1 MIKWVGIFAAGIAIG
16 AATGAGVVLLMAP
29 DEIAYERVSASGPR
43 EVAPRAAARNAA
55 PVSRAI
61 SLAEIQELPSRFDR
75 FAAMYEL
82 LGSADVRAVEDL
94 LEEADALPSEGGQL
108 RSVIYLRYV
117 QLAPRAAVTR
127 LVAEEGDR
135 PVELMH
141 ALAVW
146 ASDDFDAALGFVETL
161 QQSLQ
166 SQAAMVIIRDGEG
179 LSDSRKEQIAQRFS
193 VEPHLRRIQASAE
206 ARTDPASA
214 WRNALSMEEGESR
227 TYALWGIADTWINED
242 PAAVLSALN
251 SLPDR
256 RQRDGWQQVLV
267 QRWAGRDRE
276 ATWDWALAQPRAKR
290 AMLLAS
296 VAAAVAKDSAS
307 EMLEIADTLDPE
319 ERRTIA
325 QRVLE
330 AWART
335 DPKAAL
341 AALEE
346 MADPQLSQATRRS
359 VISSWTRTDP
369 RAAFEWVRAQP
380 PSSGQSSLLATTL
393 GAYAN
398 SDPERALAL
407 ASSLDGGHRSKVIDT
422 ILRQW
427 ANQEPL
433 AAAAWLDSSSDK
445 TPAAVSAVVGGYT
458 KLDPEAA
465 FDWLMDQSA
474 GAQLQSVS
482 IVVRAV
488 AAKSPAAAQRLIERI
503 DDREARKIA
512 GSQLMSTWVETDPR
526 AAVRA
531 IARMDDDSSQQLYQ
545 SAFQSWSGFDREGA
559 AAFLNQ
565 IPASSRDWAINGIL
579 LQAVYGGDTTFAERM
594 YKRLS
599 GDEVRQQ
606 AASMMYFFL
615 SRTDPKRA
623 ERYRE
628 VSGIQLDEN
637 GQIRT
642 R

>member
-1 MIKWVGIFAAGIAIG
+1 MYD
-16 AATGAGVVLLMAP
+16 LL
-29 DEIAYERVSASGPR
+29 RSA
-43 EVAPRAAARNAA
+43 N
-55 PVSRAI
+55 
-61 SLAEIQELPSRFDR
+61 
-75 FAAMYEL
+75 
-82 LGSADVRAVEDL
+82 VRAVEDL
-94 LEEADALPSEGGQL
+94 LEESEALPEEGGSL

-117 QLAPRAAVTR
+117 QLAPRATVTR

-146 ASDDFDAALGFVETL
+146 ASEDFDAALGFVETL
-161 QQSLQ
+161 EPSLG
-166 SQAAMVIIRDGEG
+166 SQAARHIIRDGEG
-179 LSDSRKEQIAQRFS
+179 LSDSRKEQIAQRFA
-193 VEPHLRRIQASAE
+193 VEPYLRQIQASAE
-206 ARTDPASA
+206 ARTDPARA
-214 WRNALSMEEGESR
+214 WRNALSMQEGESR
-227 TYALWGIADTWINED
+227 TYALWGIAETWINED
-242 PAAVLSALN
+242 PAAALSALK

-256 RQRDGWQQVLV
+256 TQRDGWQQGLLR
-267 QRWAGRDRE
+267 RWAGTDRE
-276 ATWDWALAQPRAKR
+276 AAWDWALAQPRAKR

-325 QRVLE
+325 QKVLE

-341 AALEE
+341 SALQE
-346 MADPQLSQATRRS
+346 MADPQLTQAVQRS
-359 VISSWTRTDP
+359 LISWWTRSDP
-369 RAAFEWVRAQP
+369 RSAFEWVRAQP

-393 GAYAN
+393 GAYAT
-398 SDPERALAL
+398 SDPERALVL
-407 ASSLDGGHRSKVIDT
+407 ASNLDGGHRSRAIET

-427 ANQEPL
+427 ANEDPL

-445 TPAAVSAVVGGYT
+445 TSAAVSAVVGGYT

-482 IVVRAV
+482 TVVRDV
-488 AAKSPAAAQRLIERI
+488 AAKSPAAARRLIERI
-503 DDREARKIA
+503 DDREARQIA

-531 IARMDDDSSQQLYQ
+531 IARMDDDLSQQLYQ
-545 SAFQSWSGFDREGA
+545 SAFRSWSGFDREGA
-559 AAFLNQ
+559 TAFLNQ
-565 IPASSRDWAINGIL
+565 IPASSRDWAIDGIL
-579 LQAVYGGDTTFAERM
+579 TRSLFGGDTAFAERM
-594 YKRLS
+594 YNRLA
-599 GDEVRQQ
+599 GDEARQQ
-606 AASMMYFFL
+606 AATTMYFFL
-615 SRTDPKRA
+615 TRIDPERA

-628 VSGIQLDEN
+628 VSGVQLDED
-637 GQIRT
+637 GQVRK

>member
-1 MIKWVGIFAAGIAIG
+1 M
-16 AATGAGVVLLMAP
+16 
-29 DEIAYERVSASGPR
+29 R
-43 EVAPRAAARNAA
+43 
-55 PVSRAI
+55 
-61 SLAEIQELPSRFDR
+61 
-75 FAAMYEL
+75 
-82 LGSADVRAVEDL
+82 SADVRAVEDL
-94 LEEADALPSEGGQL
+94 LEDVDPLPSEGGSL
-108 RSVIYLRYV
+108 RSVIYMRYV

-141 ALAVW
+141 ALAAW

-161 QQSLQ
+161 EPSLQ

-193 VEPHLRRIQASAE
+193 VEPYLRQIQASAE
-206 ARTDPASA
+206 ARIDPASA
-214 WRNALSMEEGESR
+214 WRNALSMGEGESR

-242 PAAVLSALN
+242 PAAALAALN

-256 RQRDGWQQVLV
+256 TQRDGWQQVLL
-267 QRWAGRDRE
+267 QRWAGTDRE
-276 ATWDWALAQPRAKR
+276 AAWNWALAQPRAKR
-290 AMLLAS
+290 AMLLAN

-307 EMLEIADTLDPE
+307 EMLEIAETLDPE

-325 QRVLE
+325 QKVLE

-341 AALEE
+341 SALRE
-346 MADPQLSQATRRS
+346 MADPQLTQAVQRS
-359 VISSWTRTDP
+359 LISWWTRSDP
-369 RAAFEWVRAQP
+369 RSAFEWVRAQP

-393 GAYAN
+393 GAYAA

-407 ASSLDGGHRSKVIDT
+407 ARNLDGGHRSRAIET

-427 ANQEPL
+427 ANEDPL
-433 AAAAWLDSSSDK
+433 AAASWLDSSSDK

-482 IVVRAV
+482 IVVRDV
-488 AAKSPAAAQRLIERI
+488 AAKSPAAARRLIERI
-503 DDREARKIA
+503 DDRTARQIA

-526 AAVRA
+526 SAVRA
-531 IARMDDDSSQQLYQ
+531 IARMDDDLSQQLYQ

-559 AAFLNQ
+559 TAFLNQ
-565 IPASSRDWAINGIL
+565 IPAFSRDWAIKGIL
-579 LQAVYGGDTTFAERM
+579 TGALFGGYAAFAERM
-594 YKRLS
+594 YNRLA
-599 GDEVRQQ
+599 GDEARQQ
-606 AASMMYFFL
+606 AATTMYFFL
-615 SRTDPKRA
+615 TRTDPERA

-628 VSGIQLDEN
+628 ASGVQLDEN
-637 GQIRT
+637 GQIRM